1 VHNQPIF
8 SQYFE
13 VNEMAQL
20 LSLLAENPAIKTQE
34 DTRMESLELL
44 ISLLQKA
51 QKADLIRQEF
61 AALFSYSV
69 NVLELDQETV
79 ARKFKISR
87 PTVSRWET
95 GASAPHQLGRKP
107 VFMLLQ
113 KIAKEKLRQHDVTTS
128 VVY

>member
-1 VHNQPIF
+1 
-8 SQYFE
+8 
-13 VNEMAQL
+13 MAQS
-20 LSLLAENPAIKTQE
+20 LSLGSPEIKAQE
-34 DTRMESLELL
+34 DTRVDSLKLL

-51 QKADLIRQEF
+51 QKDDLIRQEF
-61 AALFSYSV
+61 AELFSYSV

-107 VFMLLQ
+107 VFKFLQ

-128 VVY
+128 ALESLKANAK